1 VRPHLLRAPA
11 LHEGS
16 KEDQMIK
23 KIQTVELQASAN
35 LVLRN
40 SDTVTL
46 TANLSDLELER
57 ITAEHGPLVFWTDDG
72 ANIVPDA
79 HNARMARWT
88 PQKMTTAVYRAT
100 VAVAAKNEKPHVIGE
115 TWIHTVATRAEG
127 GPEWQLEVNDDER
140 GVEEG
145 ELIDLEVAGPSV
157 ERAKLHWR
165 FDTGNKGTIRRDN
178 TTATKAFWD
187 TSGMLAG
194 AHTVSAWL
202 VDERGSA
209 VTPGRDPVVLTGT
222 GRVRAQ
228 RLGRGDT
235 LRVSLQRPAAVRT
248 RDQAFWSLIRS
259 CTGQISG
266 ARYAEFIERVLCAQD
281 TRFLGRG
288 SVLASRLVRDAR
300 DLQPFSYGVGAY
312 ELLKTA
318 TQVFLLLEC
327 GGCHAEI
334 KNLDPDDE
342 SQRFG
347 EQVTL
352 EDLRTRLC
360 AYIPHG
366 QLPYIKRVLDSA
378 FLGEKEVAS
387 LHCYGVLSSRIQVP
401 CLLELIWSYWHE
413 EGMLVQS
420 IGAVARRFQ
429 NVRARGDRDPLAHL
443 EIDPLRPLGNLLWGY
458 IQDEPNL
465 LSVKRRAYEYD
476 HQYGLQLY
484 GKAVPP
490 LRSADSRSKFLEAF
504 HHLLHRCSI
513 FYKED
518 NDTTVIADGFA
529 LLNALQEVHILLAEG
544 ANNQFGDLP
553 WTARAEMLM
562 QQWLLSRPEMRDFL
576 QGRRMVPYKEP
587 WMATVD
593 TMKSLQGWTDIPVTH
608 FRDLGVYGEQI
619 LLTIR
624 YGDWIDVNNEEA
636 AKNWARSWRPEV
648 QGYLHAYRAV
658 TGMDLTNA
666 EMVDHTMP
674 AIHLQKRLA
683 MQRSR

>member
-1 VRPHLLRAPA
+1 
-11 LHEGS
+11 
-16 KEDQMIK
+16 MIK
-23 KIQTVELQASAN
+23 KIQASELQANTN
-35 LVLRN
+35 LVLRK

-57 ITAEHGPLVFWTDDG
+57 ITAEHGPLVFGTDDG
-72 ANIVPDA
+72 GSITPDA
-79 HNARMARWT
+79 HNPRMARWMVS
-88 PQKMTTAVYRAT
+88 PQQKMTTAAYRAT
-100 VAVAAKNEKPHVIGE
+100 VAVATKHDKPHVIGE
-115 TWIHTVATRAEG
+115 TWIYTVVMRSEG
-127 GPEWQLEVNDDER
+127 GPEWELGVNDGER

-145 ELIDLEVAGPSV
+145 ELIGLEVGGPPV
-157 ERAKLHWR
+157 ESARLHWQ
-165 FDTGNKGTIRRDN
+165 FDTNNKGTIHRDN
-178 TTATKAFWD
+178 ATTKAVTASWD

-194 AHTVSAWL
+194 AHTVRALL
-202 VDERGSA
+202 VDERGGA
-209 VTPGRDPVVLTGT
+209 VTLGHDPVVLTGT

-228 RLGRGDT
+228 RLSRGDT
-235 LRVSLQRPAAVRT
+235 LRVSLQRPAAMRT

-266 ARYAEFIERVLCAQD
+266 ARYAEFIERVLCEQN

-288 SVLASRLVRDAR
+288 SALARRLVRDAR

-360 AYIPHG
+360 AYLPHG

-378 FLGEKEVAS
+378 FQGEKEIAS

-465 LSVKRRAYEYD
+465 LTVKRRAYEYD

-593 TMKSLQGWTDIPVTH
+593 TMKTLQGWTDIPVTY

>member
-1 VRPHLLRAPA
+1 
-11 LHEGS
+11 
-16 KEDQMIK
+16 
-23 KIQTVELQASAN
+23 
-35 LVLRN
+35 
-40 SDTVTL
+40 
-46 TANLSDLELER
+46 
-57 ITAEHGPLVFWTDDG
+57 
-72 ANIVPDA
+72 
-79 HNARMARWT
+79 
-88 PQKMTTAVYRAT
+88 
-100 VAVAAKNEKPHVIGE
+100 
-115 TWIHTVATRAEG
+115 
-127 GPEWQLEVNDDER
+127 
-140 GVEEG
+140 
-145 ELIDLEVAGPSV
+145 
-157 ERAKLHWR
+157 
-165 FDTGNKGTIRRDN
+165 
-178 TTATKAFWD
+178 
-187 TSGMLAG
+187 MLC
-194 AHTVSAWL
+194 
-202 VDERGSA
+202 D
-209 VTPGRDPVVLTGT
+209 
-222 GRVRAQ
+222 
-228 RLGRGDT
+228 
-235 LRVSLQRPAAVRT
+235 
-248 RDQAFWSLIRS
+248 
-259 CTGQISG
+259 
-266 ARYAEFIERVLCAQD
+266 QD

-360 AYIPHG
+360 AYLPHG

-378 FLGEKEVAS
+378 FQGEKEIAS

-420 IGAVARRFQ
+420 IGAIARRFQ

-465 LSVKRRAYEYD
+465 LTVKRRAYEYD

-593 TMKSLQGWTDIPVTH
+593 TMKTLQGWTDIPVTY